1 MVTLG
6 ISLLS
11 TSLLGG
17 LKNRIRQTQLVM
29 TPGKYFLLRKYSS
42 ENDGSKT
49 CYKHQKLL
57 LGSYH
62 PVPLNWPTDVP
73 KTFKQIFLAE
83 KTDL

>member
-6 ISLLS
+6 ISLLL

-17 LKNRIRQTQLVM
+17 LKNRIKQTQLVA

-49 CYKHQKLL
+49 CYKHQN
-57 LGSYH
+57 S
-62 PVPLNWPTDVP
+62 
-73 KTFKQIFLAE
+73 
-83 KTDL
+83 